1 MMKRDEC
8 LALLAA
14 RVREE
19 AIVATYQAAFDW
31 LRIAP
36 RDLNYLSIG
45 AMGLASSHGL
55 GLALGRP
62 DRRVI
67 VLDGDGSL
75 LMNLGSLATVAEA
88 APRNFV
94 HLVCV
99 NRAYEA
105 NGNHPLPAAER
116 LDFAALA
123 RGAGIANTGTLA
135 TLDAF
140 AAALDEILTAPG
152 PVFRALEVAPGAPS
166 PQDYAYIH
174 GAETRARF
182 KAAFAR
188 PIRTAS
194 P

>member
-8 LALLAA
+8 LTLLAA

-31 LRIAP
+31 MRIAP

-45 AMGLASSHGL
+45 AMGIASSHGL

-75 LMNLGSLATVAEA
+75 LMNLGSLATIAAA

-99 NRAYEA
+99 NGTYEA
-105 NGNHPLPAAER
+105 NGDHPLPGAER
-116 LDFAALA
+116 LDFAAIA
-123 RGAGIANTGTLA
+123 KGAGLADSATIDTLGG
-135 TLDAF
+135 F
-140 AAALDEILTAPG
+140 AASLDHILTGPG
-152 PVFRALEVAPGAPS
+152 PIFRALRVEAGAPS
-166 PQDYAYIH
+166 KQDYAFIH
-174 GAETRARF
+174 GEATRARF

-188 PIRTAS
+188 PTGSAS
-194 P
+194 A

>member
-1 MMKRDEC
+1 MMKRDAC
-8 LALLAA
+8 LRLLA
-14 RVREE
+14 RHVRDE

-31 LRIAP
+31 MAIAP

-45 AMGLASSHGL
+45 AMGIASSHGL

-75 LMNLGSLATVAEA
+75 LMNLGSLATVAA
-88 APRNFV
+88 ADPRNFV

-99 NRAYEA
+99 NGVYEA
-105 NGNHPLPAAER
+105 NGSHPLPAGDK
-116 LDFAALA
+116 LDFAAIA
-123 RGAGIANTGTLA
+123 RGAGIANAGTIA

-140 AAALDEILTAPG
+140 EAALPEILGGEG
-152 PVFRALEVAPGAPS
+152 PIFRALRVEAGEPS

-174 GAETRARF
+174 GAPTRQRF
-182 KAAFAR
+182 KDAFGKPPA
-188 PIRTAS
+188 I
-194 P
+194 

>member
-8 LALLAA
+8 LKALA
-14 RVREE
+14 RHVREE

-31 LRIAP
+31 MRIAL

-75 LMNLGSLATVAEA
+75 LMNLGSLTTIA
-88 APRNFV
+88 ASAPANFV
-94 HLVCV
+94 HLVFV
-99 NRAYEA
+99 NGVYEA
-105 NGNHPLPAAER
+105 NGSHPLPGRDR
-116 LDFAALA
+116 LDFATVAH
-123 RGAGIANTGTLA
+123 GSGIADTGTIS
-135 TLDAF
+135 TLEAF
-140 AAALDEILTAPG
+140 EAEIPWLLTGPG
-152 PVFRALEVAPGAPS
+152 PIFRALKVVAGEPS

-182 KAAFAR
+182 RAAFAR
-188 PIRTAS
+188 
-194 P
+194 